1 MGTPQHALHRTVLA
15 VDVSSFGRRASNG
28 QGETRRGLYAALVG
42 AFDACGLDFAATHH
56 EDRGD
61 GVLVLI
67 PPDVAKSR
75 LVRLLPEALAGEL
88 RRHNATHHED
98 ASIRLR
104 VAITAGEVRHDEHGV
119 VGGDVNLA
127 FRLLD
132 AEPLRRA
139 LERTDDV
146 LALILSRRFH
156 EDVVRD
162 DPAVP
167 AGSFRRVEVRVKE
180 VRDHA
185 WLRVTGPV
193 AAPVAAPG
201 SRHRSRHRR
210 RRPTPRRAAAGLVAV
225 LLGIAVTDASAAAPP
240 VVPPCPAPVQLV
252 VLTSRDKEPAV
263 TNTAVE
269 FEEQSRGF
277 TERGCKGA
285 SVQVT
290 TGSSAHGAAAALAG
304 GWEGGQDLTEQG
316 AQPHVWLPDASFE
329 VDRVLAALERSPDV
343 RVRLDRRPPI
353 ARSPVVV
360 GASPELAERIGE
372 GDRDV
377 RWSAVDRVAAPDA
390 SEGAGVAAV
399 AALVHGRLGGVPPTA
414 PGAALAL
421 RGLVRRGAAGT
432 PPCTGDVVLVAPEQE
447 VAGTRGCRL
456 LYPGGGLV
464 VLDHPFVAVRW
475 AALPENPRRQRVVDL
490 FEAHLRDDGAQ
501 AAFRREGFR
510 DANGAP
516 GLVGEPRPGP
526 PPDVVEVGDG
536 EALRRAWAAA
546 VAPVAVAV
554 VSDGSPDA
562 VAFAASLEGLLG
574 PGDRLDAVA
583 PGPGSLEE
591 AVRREAGAVVLLAAS
606 PAPRQAPGT
615 SAPVRVVAVG
625 FGDGACDV
633 STALYAAA
641 KAHDG
646 DCAEVDASADPQS
659 ALETVARGI
668 WGV

>member
-1 MGTPQHALHRTVLA
+1 MGTPTHPLHRTVLA
-15 VDVSSFGRRASNG
+15 VDVSSFGRRAVNG

-42 AFDACGLDFAATHH
+42 AFDVCGLDFAATHH

-88 RRHNATHHED
+88 RRHNATHHES

-104 VAITAGEVRHDEHGV
+104 VAITAGEVQHDAHGV
-119 VGGDVNLA
+119 VGDDVNLA

-132 AEPLRRA
+132 SQPLRRA

-146 LALILSRRFH
+146 LVLIVSRRFH

-167 AGSFRRVEVRVKE
+167 AGAFQRVEVGVKE

-185 WLRVTGPV
+185 WLRATGPV
-193 AAPVAAPG
+193 AAPGP
-201 SRHRSRHRR
+201 RHRSRHRR
-210 RRPTPRRAAAGLVAV
+210 TRSGPRSTALGLVAV
-225 LLGIAVTDASAAAPP
+225 LLGIAVTDASAADPP
-240 VVPPCPAPVQLV
+240 AVPPCPAPVQLV
-252 VLTSRDKEPAV
+252 VLTSRDKEPVV
-263 TNTAVE
+263 TRTAVE
-269 FEEQSRGF
+269 FEEESRGF

-290 TGSSAHGAAAALAG
+290 TGSSAHGAAAALGG
-304 GWEGGQDLTEQG
+304 GWEGAQDLTEQG
-316 AQPHVWLPDASFE
+316 AQPHVWLPDSSFE
-329 VDRVLAALERSPDV
+329 VERVRTALDRDPHVH
-343 RVRLDRRPPI
+343 VRLDPRPSI

-372 GDRDV
+372 VDGDV
-377 RWSAVDRVAAPDA
+377 RWSAVDRFATPDV
-390 SEGAGVAAV
+390 SEGAGVAVV
-399 AALVHGRLGGVPPTA
+399 AALVDGQRGGVHPVA

-421 RGLVRRGAAGT
+421 RDLVRRGTTTA
-432 PPCTGDVVLVAPEQE
+432 PPCTGDVALVAPEQE
-447 VAGTRGCRL
+447 VATTRGCRL
-456 LYPGGGLV
+456 LYPTGGLV
-464 VLDHPFVAVRW
+464 VLDHPFVAVEW
-475 AALPENPRRQRVVDL
+475 TALPENPRRRRVVDL
-490 FEAHLRDDGAQ
+490 FEAHLRDGGSQGAI
-501 AAFRREGFR
+501 RREGFR
-510 DANGAP
+510 DMNGAP
-516 GLVGEPRPGP
+516 GLVGEPRTGP
-526 PPDVVEVGDG
+526 PSEVVGVDDG
-536 EALRRAWAAA
+536 EALRRAWEAA
-546 VAPVAVAV
+546 VAPGVVAV

-562 VAFAASLEGLLG
+562 VAFTASLEGLLG
-574 PGDRLDAVA
+574 PRDRVVAVA

-591 AVRREAGAVVLLAAS
+591 AVRRDADAVVLLASS
-606 PAPRQAPGT
+606 PVPQQAPGT

-625 FGDGACDV
+625 FGDGSCAV
-633 STALYAAA
+633 STALYAAV

-646 DCAEVDASADPQS
+646 ECAEVDAGSGPQG

-668 WGV
+668 WGQGR